1 MNVLII
7 HPSLNRGG
15 GAEKVCLAAIRA
27 LMRHGHWV
35 KLVTVER
42 TDWRFLEERFGALC
56 LPSEEAYILERM
68 PIRGKISQAVFT
80 FSFFLAQLVYHRIR
94 GKGDIVVNTYGDL
107 VDSVADISYINALP
121 VRIMHR
127 YPDCSFSS
135 GIVWRFIVQAYS
147 LGLRALDKLFK
158 SALLLTNS
166 TFTQSVVKRHLGRDS
181 LVVFPPVEV
190 NKFGCNIKDT
200 SRGNVVV
207 AVSRLRVEKNLALI
221 PRVAKLAGNGN
232 FVIFGL
238 ADQVSQ
244 NAVAALTKTIKGLG
258 VEDRVQLLIN
268 QPSGKLV
275 DVLAFAKA
283 FLHTQHMEAF
293 GLAVVEA
300 MAAGC
305 VPVVPRDGGPWFDVL
320 NQKQGEFGFSYRS
333 DSEAAQLVNML
344 LADEDLRNEISVR
357 ACDRAKVFVCSA
369 FENKIVDAV
378 NRVYHRKFG

>member
-1 MNVLII
+1 MKVLIV

-15 GAEKVCLAAIRA
+15 GAEKVCLAAIKA
-27 LMRHGHWV
+27 LMRQGYWV

-42 TDWRFLEERFGALC
+42 TDWRFLEERYGALC
-56 LPSEEAYILERM
+56 RPSEEAYILERM

-80 FSFFLAQLVYHRIR
+80 FSFFLAQLVYRRI
-94 GKGDIVVNTYGDL
+94 KGEGDVVMNTYGDL
-107 VDSVADISYINALP
+107 VDSAADIAYINALP
-121 VRIMHR
+121 VRIMHK
-127 YPDCSFSS
+127 YPECGFSS
-135 GIVWRFIVQAYS
+135 GLLWRVIVQAYS
-147 LGLRALDKLFK
+147 FCLMALDRLFR
-158 SALLLTNS
+158 SAVLLTNS
-166 TFTQSVVKRHLGRDS
+166 TFTQGLVKRHLGRDS

-190 NKFGCNIKDT
+190 KKFGCNVKDVG
-200 SRGNVVV
+200 RGNVVV

-221 PRVAKLAGNGN
+221 PKVAKLAGNGD

-244 NAVAALTKTIKGLG
+244 DAVAALMDTIKGLG
-258 VEDRVQLLIN
+258 VEDRVRLLIN

-275 DVLAFAKA
+275 DVLASAKA

-320 NQKQGEFGFSYRS
+320 DQKQGEFGFSYGS
-333 DSEAAQLVNML
+333 DSEAAQLVKML
-344 LADEDLRNEISVR
+344 LDDEDLRNEVSVR
-357 ACDRAKVFVCSA
+357 ACDRANVFVCSV

-378 NRVYHRKFG
+378 NRVYQMKFG